1 MLLDIQY
8 YPEVGYLWITN
19 IIHNYSLQSEAFMS
33 IASKLGTALITG
45 ASGGIGAVYADR
57 LARRGYD
64 LILVARDK
72 AALDKLAKGLAA
84 DTGVSIRVLPADLTV
99 ETDLHRVERVL
110 RDDPTISLLI
120 NNAGAATLGAFYQ
133 ADIARL
139 SRDIQLNVVAPTRL
153 AHAVLPGLL
162 ARNRGA
168 LINIASVMSQMVQ
181 PGNSVYGATKSYLLH
196 FSEVLALELGASA
209 VRVQAVL
216 PGATRT
222 ALWDGSGVELKDLPS
237 EIVMDVD
244 EMVDAALAG
253 FDQGERVT
261 LPSLPDTA
269 DWQHLV
275 QARTD
280 LQPNLSRKHS
290 ASRYKIPLSVAV

>member
-1 MLLDIQY
+1 
-8 YPEVGYLWITN
+8 
-19 IIHNYSLQSEAFMS
+19 MS
-33 IASKLGTALITG
+33 TSSKLGTALITG
-45 ASGGIGAVYADR
+45 ASSGIGAVYADR

-64 LILVARDK
+64 LTLVARDK
-72 AALDKLAKGLAA
+72 AALYKLAKNLAA

-99 ETDLHRVERVL
+99 EADLHRVEQVL
-110 RDDPTISLLI
+110 RDDSTISLLV
-120 NNAGAATLGAFYQ
+120 NNAGAATLGAFHQ

-162 ARNRGA
+162 ARNRGG

-222 ALWDGSGVELKDLPS
+222 ALWNGSGVELKDLPS

-253 FDQGERVT
+253 FDHASVLARYGRLATIGEG
-261 LPSLPDTA
+261 A
-269 DWQHLV
+269 
-275 QARTD
+275 
-280 LQPNLSRKHS
+280 
-290 ASRYKIPLSVAV
+290 

>member
-1 MLLDIQY
+1 M
-8 YPEVGYLWITN
+8 TT
-19 IIHNYSLQSEAFMS
+19 
-33 IASKLGTALITG
+33 ASKLGTALITG
-45 ASGGIGAVYADR
+45 ASGGIGAVYANR

-72 AALDKLAKGLAA
+72 AAMDKLAKDLAA
-84 DTGVSIRVLPADLTV
+84 DTGVRVLPADLTV
-99 ETDLHRVERVL
+99 EADLARVEKVL
-110 RDDPTISLLI
+110 RDDQSISLLV
-120 NNAGAATLGAFYQ
+120 NNAGAATLGAFHQ

-139 SRDIQLNVVAPTRL
+139 TRDIQLNVVAPTRL
-153 AHAVLPGLL
+153 AHAALPGLL
-162 ARNRGA
+162 ARNRGG

-181 PGNSVYGATKSYLLH
+181 PGNSVYGATKSYVLH

-222 ALWDGSGVELKDLPS
+222 ALWNGSGVELKDLPA

-261 LPSLPDTA
+261 LPSLPDA
-269 DWQHLV
+269 GDWQRLV
-275 QARTD
+275 KARDD
-280 LQPNLSRKHS
+280 LQPNLSRKH
-290 ASRYKIPLSVAV
+290 AAARYKTPLSVAV

>member
-1 MLLDIQY
+1 
-8 YPEVGYLWITN
+8 
-19 IIHNYSLQSEAFMS
+19 MS
-33 IASKLGTALITG
+33 TANKSGTALITG

-72 AALDKLAKGLAA
+72 TAMDTLAKDLAA
-84 DTGVSIRVLPADLTV
+84 NTGVSIRVLPADLTV
-99 ETDLHRVERVL
+99 EPDLHRVEQVL
-110 RDDPTISLLI
+110 REDRSISLLL
-120 NNAGAATLGAFYQ
+120 NNAGAATLGAFHQ
-133 ADIARL
+133 ADIERL

-153 AHAVLPGLL
+153 AHAVLPGFL
-162 ARNRGA
+162 ARNRGG

-181 PGNSVYGATKSYLLH
+181 PGISVYGATKSYLLH
-196 FSEVLALELGASA
+196 FSEVLALELAASA

-253 FDQGERVT
+253 FDQGERIT

-269 DWQHLV
+269 DWQRLV

-280 LQPNLSRKHS
+280 LQPNLSRQHP
-290 ASRYKIPLSVAV
+290 APRYKVSLV

>member
-1 MLLDIQY
+1 
-8 YPEVGYLWITN
+8 
-19 IIHNYSLQSEAFMS
+19 MS
-33 IASKLGTALITG
+33 IASKLGSALITG
-45 ASGGIGAVYADR
+45 ASSGIGAVYADR

-72 AALDKLAKGLAA
+72 AALDKLAKSLAA
-84 DTGVSIRVLPADLTV
+84 DTGVAIRVLPADLTV
-99 ETDLHRVERVL
+99 EADLQRVERVL
-110 RDDPTISLLI
+110 HDDATISILI
-120 NNAGAATLGAFYQ
+120 NNAGASTLGAFHQ

-139 SRDIQLNVVAPTRL
+139 TQNIQLNVVAPTRL
-153 AHAVLPGLL
+153 SHAVLPGLL

-168 LINIASVMSQMVQ
+168 LINIASVMSEMVQ

-222 ALWDGSGVELKDLPS
+222 ALWNGSGVELKDLPS
-237 EIVMDVD
+237 EIIMEVD

-261 LPSLPDTA
+261 VPSLPDAA
-269 DWQHLV
+269 DWQRLA
-275 QARTD
+275 QARAD

-290 ASRYKIPLSVAV
+290 APRYKTPLAVAV